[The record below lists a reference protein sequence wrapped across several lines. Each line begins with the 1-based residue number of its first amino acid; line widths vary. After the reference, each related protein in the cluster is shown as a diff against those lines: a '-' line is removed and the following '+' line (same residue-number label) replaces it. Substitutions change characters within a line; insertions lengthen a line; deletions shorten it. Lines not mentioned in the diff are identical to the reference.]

1 MKLSLVQEMREID
14 RRAGEEYGLPELLLM
29 ETAGGKVAEAAIA
42 MLGTVK
48 GRQISIAAGSGNN
61 GGDAFAA
68 ARYLANRG
76 AAVKVFLAGNPEHIK
91 HSPAVM
97 RDVLTQMGIAV
108 HTLTEKRDMDR
119 LRLSLHFTD
128 LIIDGLLGTGFAGAP
143 REKMREVISMLNAS
157 GKPILAIDIAS
168 GVEADTGKVA
178 SVAIEAA
185 RTVTLGL
192 PKPGHYLSPGADHTG
207 KLSVSDIG
215 IPYPLLTDDAMRQ
228 ELLDERLAASL
239 LPARIRAA
247 HKGTCGRILVV
258 AGSRGMTGAAAM
270 ASQAALRAGCGI
282 VTLAV
287 PASLQPLLAVKLTEV
302 MTKPLLETDGVL
314 GGEGALDELL
324 ALAGDYDGVLM
335 GPGLGRA
342 PQTMELVRAFAMAYD
357 KPLVLDADALYAF
370 RNHGA
375 ELAKCP
381 QPPVITPHLGE
392 LVGLT
397 GLTVPDLREDLLGF
411 VREAAQEYRAILVAK
426 SECTLVAYPDGRVY
440 FTTVGNPGMATA
452 GAGDVLA
459 GTIAGLIEQTGSNQ
473 APLVGTFLHG
483 RAGDLAYARLCEG
496 LVATDILQAL
506 PEARRQLENL
516 PPDGR
521 M

>member
-1 MKLSLVQEMREID
+1 MKVSLVQEMREID

-29 ETAGGKVAEAAIA
+29 ETAGGEVAKAALSL
-42 MLGTVK
+42 LGTAR
-48 GRQISIAAGSGNN
+48 GRQVCIVAGSGNN

-68 ARYLANRG
+68 ARYLLNRG
-76 AAVKVFLAGNPEHIK
+76 AAVKVFLAGNPEHVK

-108 HTLTEKRDMDR
+108 HTLAEKRDMDR
-119 LRLSLHFTD
+119 LRLALHFTD

-143 REKMREVISMLNAS
+143 REKMREVIELMNAA

-207 KLSVSDIG
+207 ELTVTDIG
-215 IPYPLLTDDAMRQ
+215 IPYPLLTAETIRQ
-228 ELLDERLAASL
+228 ELLDEKLVSSL
-239 LPARIRAA
+239 LPVRIRAA
-247 HKGTCGRILVV
+247 HKGMCGRILVV

-270 ASQAALRAGCGI
+270 ASEAALRAGCGI

-287 PASLQPLLAVKLTEV
+287 PESLQPLLAVKLTEV
-302 MTKPLLETDGVL
+302 MTKALQETDGVL
-314 GGEGALDELL
+314 GGTGALEELL
-324 ALAGDYDGVLM
+324 ALASGYDGVLM

-342 PQTMELVRAFAMAYD
+342 PQTMELVRAFAAAYD

-370 RNHGA
+370 RGQG
-375 ELAKCP
+375 ELLRKCP
-381 QPPVITPHLGE
+381 QPPILTPHLGE
-392 LVGLT
+392 LARLT

-411 VREAAQEYRAILVAK
+411 VREAAQEYHAIVVAK

-459 GTIAGLIEQTGSNQ
+459 GTIAGLLEQAGKEQ

-483 RAGDLAYARLCEG
+483 RAGDLAYERLREG
-496 LVATDILQAL
+496 LLASDIAAAL
-506 PEARRQLENL
+506 PAARRQLEMNREC
-516 PPDGR
+516 GQQ
-521 M
+521 